1 MRFRPVL
8 LPSIS
13 QLLQA
18 TVISILSGVISTLPA
33 RAADEIYFDFGPFSR
48 SLSTASLEAFAEDG
62 TIDAELAPYLKLV
75 PPTNSR
81 PATPIGH
88 TTLFPESRYP

>member
-18 TVISILSGVISTLPA
+18 TVISVLSGVISTLPA
-33 RAADEIYFDFGPFSR
+33 RAADEIHFDFGPFSR
-48 SLSTASLEAFAEDG
+48 SLSTVSLEAFTEDG

-75 PPTNSR
+75 PPDKQQACDAYWAHHSL
-81 PATPIGH
+81 P
-88 TTLFPESRYP
+88 